1 MQVGDL
7 VRLIKP
13 FYASDGGKL
22 YLITKVY
29 GASGLYSLCAF
40 SSNQVFR
47 EEQLEVISASR

>member
-47 EEQLEVISASR
+47 EEQLEVINASR